1 MAKKKRSGTPA
12 TGMSPA
18 AAGVNESDSAKENAS
33 ASEQTDEIARPAT
46 GELPALT
53 PELGALVER
62 LRRGRCVLGAGSR
75 LLQASSYRGVV
86 EKLLSGLPGVDAS
99 DARRVLA
106 QRPLAAAGFVRRRLG
121 DRFAGELLSATA
133 SPGELPE
140 TLRLL

>member
-62 LRRGRCVLGAGSR
+62 LRGGRCVLCAGSR
-75 LLQASSYRGVV
+75 LLPASSYRGLV
-86 EKLLSGLPGVDAS
+86 EKRLSGMPVVQSTGAP
-99 DARRVLA
+99 RV
-106 QRPLAAAGFVRRRLG
+106 
-121 DRFAGELLSATA
+121 
-133 SPGELPE
+133 
-140 TLRLL
+140 